1 MNTFETLGLSRDA
14 CFFSKIIVIKFIII
28 KEIISI
34 VKNINILNI
43 KSTLFYIVIIFGKTL
58 QIRVLIKYYDI
69 VNRVIRSGRR

>member
-1 MNTFETLGLSRDA
+1 M
-14 CFFSKIIVIKFIII
+14 CFFFFKIILIKFIII
-28 KEIISI
+28 KEIVLI

-43 KSTLFYIVIIFGKTL
+43 KSTLFYVVIIFGKTL